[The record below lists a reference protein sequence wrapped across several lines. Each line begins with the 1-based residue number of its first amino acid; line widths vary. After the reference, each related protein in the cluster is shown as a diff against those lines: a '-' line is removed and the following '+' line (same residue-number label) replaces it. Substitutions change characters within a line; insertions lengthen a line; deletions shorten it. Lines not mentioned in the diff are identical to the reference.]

1 MTVISLFPNQS
12 ISEGLRNIADDVD
25 SGDLPDDGCTV
36 ILGKEVFHLG
46 CASDEQAA
54 TDAVFNMTMGIH
66 RLMKPI
72 FDEE

>member
-36 ILGKEVFHLG
+36 ILGNEVFHLG

-54 TDAVFNMTMGIH
+54 TDAIFNMTMGIH

-72 FDEE
+72 FEEK